1 MRFIGITGGV
11 GAGKTE
17 ILKYIGQH
25 YKCEIYLADDI
36 GHKVKEPGTEGYQ
49 ALVELLGRD
58 ILRAD
63 GQIDKPS
70 MAAKIFADPALLE
83 KVNQI
88 IHPAVKKY
96 LADRLVEARAKGD
109 VELFFVEA
117 ALLIENGFGEVV
129 DEMWYIYAREEG
141 QLQTDQTETG
151 GIYMEGVKEK
161 QGQLVFGL
169 DIGTRSIVGTVGYLN
184 GGKFHVL
191 AQRSKEHETRAMLD
205 GQIHD
210 IGKVGETI
218 LQVKEQLEEDLGREL
233 TDVCIAAAG
242 RVLRTVT
249 TYVEHT
255 FENDR
260 EILQEDIYSLCTMG
274 VEKAYEEFQNSN
286 TDTDMK
292 FYCVGYTPMRYY
304 MNGYQ
309 MGNLEGH
316 KAKSIAVDLIATFL
330 PDDVV
335 DGLYKAVEFAGLHV
349 ANLTL
354 EPIAAIQ
361 VAIPEKFR
369 MLNMAL
375 VDVGAG
381 TSDISITKEGTITA
395 YGMIPV
401 AGDSLTDI
409 LVQHCLVEFETAEQ
423 IKRKCRT
430 QEIIEYED
438 IMGLPQTITAGEVLE
453 LLDPEIE
460 RMTQMVS
467 DTIKELNGDKPV
479 SAVFVVGGGGMVP
492 GYTEKLAA
500 KLGIVKERVA
510 IRGQEVMQTI
520 VFELENARKDAMMVT
535 PIGICLSYY
544 VQSNNFIFVEF
555 NGERVK
561 LYDNGK
567 LSVTDAAMQMQFP
580 NDQLFPRRGEA
591 LLFTVNGKNR
601 MVRGE
606 QGEAA
611 VIRVNDEEADMYT
624 QVHNGDRIVITPS
637 TEGVA
642 AVMELG
648 SLPEMGEALAVY
660 VNGRQISLPRTADV
674 NGRRENEFYHICPKD
689 DIRIRNSYTVK
700 EIAEFL
706 DVPLGAGIKVNDT
719 PAQPETRVY
728 EHFTVSWDMEN
739 PLQEESVAVP
749 DPVEKS
755 ENTAAEAQTDEG
767 KNEPGELTV
776 IVNHT
781 PITMQGKASYVF
793 VDVFDYIDFDL
804 GSAASAG
811 RSIVTNLNGRPAQY
825 METLTEGD
833 VIEIYWKNLK

>member
-1 MRFIGITGGV
+1 
-11 GAGKTE
+11 
-17 ILKYIGQH
+17 
-25 YKCEIYLADDI
+25 
-36 GHKVKEPGTEGYQ
+36 
-49 ALVELLGRD
+49 
-58 ILRAD
+58 
-63 GQIDKPS
+63 
-70 MAAKIFADPALLE
+70 
-83 KVNQI
+83 
-88 IHPAVKKY
+88 
-96 LADRLVEARAKGD
+96 
-109 VELFFVEA
+109 
-117 ALLIENGFGEVV
+117 
-129 DEMWYIYAREEG
+129 
-141 QLQTDQTETG
+141 
-151 GIYMEGVKEK
+151 MEGIKEK

-184 GGKFHVL
+184 GGKFRVL

-218 LQVKEQLEEDLGREL
+218 SRVKDQLEEDLGREL
-233 TDVCIAAAG
+233 TEVCIAAAG

-255 FENDR
+255 FESDR
-260 EILQEDIYSLCTMG
+260 EITKEDVYSLCTMG

-292 FYCVGYTPMRYY
+292 FYCVGYTAMRYY

-316 KAKSIAVDLIATFL
+316 KAKTIAVDLIATFL

-335 DGLYKAVEFAGLHV
+335 DGLYKAVELAGLHV

-409 LVQHCLVEFETAEQ
+409 LVQHCLVEFEVAEQ
-423 IKRKCRT
+423 IKRKCKT

-460 RMTQMVS
+460 RMTQLVA
-467 DTIKELNGDKPV
+467 DAIKELNGDKPV
-479 SAVFVVGGGGMVP
+479 SAVFIVGGGGMVP
-492 GYTEKLAA
+492 GYTEKLAS

-580 NDQLFPRRGEA
+580 NDRLFPRRGEA
-591 LLFTVNGKNR
+591 LLFTVNGKTR

-611 VIRVNDEEADMYT
+611 VIRVNGDEADMYT
-624 QVHNGDRIVITPS
+624 QVHNGDRVVVTPS
-637 TEGVA
+637 TEGEPA
-642 AVMELG
+642 ALELG
-648 SLPEMGEALAVY
+648 KLPELEDALQVY
-660 VNGRQISLPRTADV
+660 VNGKRISLPKTAEV
-674 NGRRENEFYHICPKD
+674 NGHRENEFYQIVRND
-689 DIRIRNSYTVK
+689 DIRIRNSYTVA

-706 DVPLGAGIKVNDT
+706 DVPLGADIKVNDT
-719 PAQPETRVY
+719 AAQPDTRVY
-728 EHFTVSWDMEN
+728 EHFTVSWDMKN
-739 PLQEESVAVP
+739 PLPEEAYADPADTESTEETAIQNPEPVVEEILTRSEQES
-749 DPVEKS
+749 
-755 ENTAAEAQTDEG
+755 AATKEAAASAAPQM
-767 KNEPGELTV
+767 PHPLTV
-776 IVNHT
+776 IVNHSPVT
-781 PITMQGKASYVF
+781 LKGKAAYVF

-804 GSAASAG
+804 GLSASAG
-811 RSIVTNLNGRPAQY
+811 RSIVTNLNGHPAQY
-825 METLTEGD
+825 MEPLTEGD
-833 VIEIYWKNLK
+833 VIEIYWKNMH

>member
-1 MRFIGITGGV
+1 
-11 GAGKTE
+11 
-17 ILKYIGQH
+17 
-25 YKCEIYLADDI
+25 
-36 GHKVKEPGTEGYQ
+36 
-49 ALVELLGRD
+49 
-58 ILRAD
+58 
-63 GQIDKPS
+63 
-70 MAAKIFADPALLE
+70 
-83 KVNQI
+83 
-88 IHPAVKKY
+88 
-96 LADRLVEARAKGD
+96 
-109 VELFFVEA
+109 
-117 ALLIENGFGEVV
+117 
-129 DEMWYIYAREEG
+129 
-141 QLQTDQTETG
+141 
-151 GIYMEGVKEK
+151 MEGVKEK

-191 AQRSKEHETRAMLD
+191 AQRSREHETRAMLD

-218 LQVKEQLEEDLGREL
+218 FRVKEQLEEDLGREL
-233 TDVCIAAAG
+233 TEVCIAAAG

-249 TYVEHT
+249 TYVEHS
-255 FENDR
+255 FESDR
-260 EILQEDIYSLCTMG
+260 EITQEDVYSLCTMG

-292 FYCVGYTPMRYY
+292 FYCVGYTAMRYY

-316 KAKSIAVDLIATFL
+316 KAKTIAVDLIATFL

-335 DGLYKAVEFAGLHV
+335 DGLYKAVELAGLHV

-409 LVQHCLVEFETAEQ
+409 LVQHCLVEFEMAEQ

-430 QEIIEYED
+430 QETIEYED
-438 IMGLPQTITAGEVLE
+438 IMGLPQTIKAVEVLE
-453 LLDPEIE
+453 LLEPEIE
-460 RMTQMVS
+460 RMTQLVS

-492 GYTEKLAA
+492 GYTEKLAE

-510 IRGQEVMQTI
+510 IRGQEVMQSI

-555 NGERVK
+555 NGERIK

-580 NDQLFPRRGEA
+580 NDQLFPRKGEA
-591 LLFTVNGKNR
+591 LLFTINGKTR

-611 VIRVNDEEADMYT
+611 VIRVNGNEADMYT
-624 QVHNGDRIVITPS
+624 RVHNGDRIVVTPS
-637 TEGVA
+637 TEGEP
-642 AVMELG
+642 AVLEIGKLPELG
-648 SLPEMGEALAVY
+648 DALQVY
-660 VNGRQISLPRTADV
+660 VNGRQISLPKTAEV
-674 NGRRENEFYHICPKD
+674 NGHRENEFYRIRSND
-689 DIRIRNSYTVK
+689 DIRIQNSYTVK

-706 DVPLGAGIKVNDT
+706 DVPLGEDIKVNDT
-719 PAQPETRVY
+719 AARPDTRVY
-728 EHFTVSWDMEN
+728 EHFTVSWNMEKALVQGTYADL
-739 PLQEESVAVP
+739 PDTDIEEEAHREGAAYREETAHAEVSVMQKAETVAGEAGKKQETENVREGVSLIQKAETVAG
-749 DPVEKS
+749 
-755 ENTAAEAQTDEG
+755 EAG
-767 KNEPGELTV
+767 KDQETQLPHPLTV

-781 PITMQGKASYVF
+781 PIAMQGKASYVF

-804 GSAASAG
+804 GTSASAG

-825 METLTEGD
+825 MESLSEGD
-833 VIEIYWKNLK
+833 VIEIYWKNMR

>member
-1 MRFIGITGGV
+1 M
-11 GAGKTE
+11 
-17 ILKYIGQH
+17 
-25 YKCEIYLADDI
+25 
-36 GHKVKEPGTEGYQ
+36 
-49 ALVELLGRD
+49 
-58 ILRAD
+58 
-63 GQIDKPS
+63 
-70 MAAKIFADPALLE
+70 
-83 KVNQI
+83 
-88 IHPAVKKY
+88 
-96 LADRLVEARAKGD
+96 
-109 VELFFVEA
+109 
-117 ALLIENGFGEVV
+117 
-129 DEMWYIYAREEG
+129 
-141 QLQTDQTETG
+141 
-151 GIYMEGVKEK
+151 
-161 QGQLVFGL
+161 
-169 DIGTRSIVGTVGYLN
+169 
-184 GGKFHVL
+184 
-191 AQRSKEHETRAMLD
+191 
-205 GQIHD
+205 
-210 IGKVGETI
+210 GETI
-218 LQVKEQLEEDLGREL
+218 SQVKEQLEADLGREL
-233 TDVCIAAAG
+233 TEVCIAAAG

-249 TYVEHT
+249 TYVEHS
-255 FENDR
+255 FESDR
-260 EILQEDIYSLCTMG
+260 EITQEDVYSLCTMG

-292 FYCVGYTPMRYY
+292 FYCVGYTAMRYY

-316 KAKSIAVDLIATFL
+316 KAKNIAVDLIATFL

-335 DGLYKAVEFAGLHV
+335 DGLYKAVELAGLHV

-409 LVQHCLVEFETAEQ
+409 LVQHCLVEFEVAEQ

-430 QEIIEYED
+430 QETIEYED
-438 IMGLPQTITAGEVLE
+438 IMGLPQTIKASEVLE

-460 RMTQMVS
+460 RMTQLVS

-492 GYTEKLAA
+492 GYTEKLAE

-520 VFELENARKDAMMVT
+520 TFELENARKDAMMVT

-580 NDQLFPRRGEA
+580 NDQLFPRKGEA
-591 LLFTVNGKNR
+591 LLFTVNGKTR

-611 VIRVNDEEADMYT
+611 VIRVNGDEADMYT
-624 QVHNGDRIVITPS
+624 QVHNGDRIVVTPS
-637 TEGVA
+637 TEGEP
-642 AVMELG
+642 AVLELG
-648 SLPEMGEALAVY
+648 KLSELGDALQVY
-660 VNGRQISLPRTADV
+660 VNGKQISLPKTAEV
-674 NGRRENEFYHICPKD
+674 NGHRENEFYRIGQN

-706 DVPLGAGIKVNDT
+706 DVPLGADIRVNDT
-719 PAQPETRVY
+719 AAQPDTRVY
-728 EHFTVSWDMEN
+728 EHFTVSWDMKN
-739 PLQEESVAVP
+739 PLPEGSYADLPDEDTEEDAYREE
-749 DPVEKS
+749 PVYGEGPVMQKA
-755 ENTAAEAQTDEG
+755 EEAAMTQGTETAAENGTASVTTQGTSGKQDEKYESVEQTAQSQSVSPQG
-767 KNEPGELTV
+767 PHPLTV
-776 IVNHT
+776 IVNHS

-804 GSAASAG
+804 GSSASAG
-811 RSIVTNLNGRPAQY
+811 RSIVTNLNGRPAQF
-825 METLTEGD
+825 MEPLKEGD
-833 VIEIYWKNLK
+833 VIEIYWKSMH

>member
-1 MRFIGITGGV
+1 M
-11 GAGKTE
+11 
-17 ILKYIGQH
+17 
-25 YKCEIYLADDI
+25 
-36 GHKVKEPGTEGYQ
+36 
-49 ALVELLGRD
+49 
-58 ILRAD
+58 
-63 GQIDKPS
+63 
-70 MAAKIFADPALLE
+70 
-83 KVNQI
+83 
-88 IHPAVKKY
+88 
-96 LADRLVEARAKGD
+96 
-109 VELFFVEA
+109 
-117 ALLIENGFGEVV
+117 
-129 DEMWYIYAREEG
+129 
-141 QLQTDQTETG
+141 
-151 GIYMEGVKEK
+151 
-161 QGQLVFGL
+161 
-169 DIGTRSIVGTVGYLN
+169 
-184 GGKFHVL
+184 
-191 AQRSKEHETRAMLD
+191 
-205 GQIHD
+205 
-210 IGKVGETI
+210 
-218 LQVKEQLEEDLGREL
+218 
-233 TDVCIAAAG
+233 
-242 RVLRTVT
+242 
-249 TYVEHT
+249 
-255 FENDR
+255 
-260 EILQEDIYSLCTMG
+260 CTMG

-292 FYCVGYTPMRYY
+292 FYCVGYTAMRYY

-316 KAKSIAVDLIATFL
+316 KAKNIAVDLIATFL

-335 DGLYKAVEFAGLHV
+335 DGLYKAVELAGLHV

-409 LVQHCLVEFETAEQ
+409 LVQHCLVEFEVAEQ

-430 QEIIEYED
+430 QETIEYED
-438 IMGLPQTITAGEVLE
+438 IMGLPQTIKASEVLE

-460 RMTQMVS
+460 RMTQLVS

-492 GYTEKLAA
+492 GYTEKLAE

-520 VFELENARKDAMMVT
+520 TFELENARKDAMMVT

-580 NDQLFPRRGEA
+580 NDQLFPRKGEA
-591 LLFTVNGKNR
+591 LLFTVNGKTR

-611 VIRVNDEEADMYT
+611 VIRVNGDEADMYT
-624 QVHNGDRIVITPS
+624 QVHNGDRIVVTPS
-637 TEGVA
+637 TEGEP
-642 AVMELG
+642 AVLELG
-648 SLPEMGEALAVY
+648 KLSELGDALQVY
-660 VNGRQISLPRTADV
+660 VNGKQISLPKTAEV
-674 NGRRENEFYHICPKD
+674 NGHRENEFYRIGQND

-706 DVPLGAGIKVNDT
+706 DVSLGADIRVNDT
-719 PAQPETRVY
+719 AAQPDTRVY
-728 EHFTVSWDMEN
+728 EHFTVSWDMKN
-739 PLQEESVAVP
+739 PLPEGSYADLPDTDTEEDAYREEPVYGEGPVMQKAEAVAG
-749 DPVEKS
+749 EAAMTQGT
-755 ENTAAEAQTDEG
+755 ETAAENGTASVTTQGTSGKQDEKYESVEQTAQSQSVSPQG
-767 KNEPGELTV
+767 PHPLTV
-776 IVNHT
+776 IVNHF

-804 GSAASAG
+804 GSSASAG
-811 RSIVTNLNGRPAQY
+811 RSIVTNLNGRPAQF
-825 METLTEGD
+825 MEPLNEGD
-833 VIEIYWKNLK
+833 VIEIYWKSMH

>member
-1 MRFIGITGGV
+1 
-11 GAGKTE
+11 
-17 ILKYIGQH
+17 
-25 YKCEIYLADDI
+25 
-36 GHKVKEPGTEGYQ
+36 
-49 ALVELLGRD
+49 
-58 ILRAD
+58 
-63 GQIDKPS
+63 
-70 MAAKIFADPALLE
+70 
-83 KVNQI
+83 
-88 IHPAVKKY
+88 
-96 LADRLVEARAKGD
+96 
-109 VELFFVEA
+109 
-117 ALLIENGFGEVV
+117 
-129 DEMWYIYAREEG
+129 
-141 QLQTDQTETG
+141 
-151 GIYMEGVKEK
+151 MEGVKEK

-218 LQVKEQLEEDLGREL
+218 SQVKEQLEADLGREL
-233 TDVCIAAAG
+233 TEVCIAAAG

-249 TYVEHT
+249 TYVEHS
-255 FENDR
+255 FESDR
-260 EILQEDIYSLCTMG
+260 EITQEDVYSLCTMG

-292 FYCVGYTPMRYY
+292 FYCVGYTAMRYY

-316 KAKSIAVDLIATFL
+316 KAKNIAVDLIATFL

-335 DGLYKAVEFAGLHV
+335 DGLYKAVELAGLHV

-354 EPIAAIQ
+354 EPIAIQ

-409 LVQHCLVEFETAEQ
+409 LVQHCLVEFEVAEQ

-430 QEIIEYED
+430 QETIEYED
-438 IMGLPQTITAGEVLE
+438 IMGLPQTIKASEVLE

-460 RMTQMVS
+460 RMTQLVS

-492 GYTEKLAA
+492 GYTEKLAE

-520 VFELENARKDAMMVT
+520 TFELENARKDAMMVT

-580 NDQLFPRRGEA
+580 NDQLFPRKGEA
-591 LLFTVNGKNR
+591 LLFTVNGKTR

-611 VIRVNDEEADMYT
+611 VIRVNGDEADMYT
-624 QVHNGDRIVITPS
+624 QVHNGDRIVVTPS
-637 TEGVA
+637 TEGEP
-642 AVMELG
+642 AVLELG
-648 SLPEMGEALAVY
+648 KLSELGDALQVY
-660 VNGRQISLPRTADV
+660 VNGKQISLPKTAEV
-674 NGRRENEFYHICPKD
+674 NGHRENEFYRIGQND

-706 DVPLGAGIKVNDT
+706 DVPLGADIRVNDT
-719 PAQPETRVY
+719 AAQPDTRVY
-728 EHFTVSWDMEN
+728 EHFTVSWDMKN
-739 PLQEESVAVP
+739 PLPEGSYADLPDEDTEEDAYREEPVYGEGPVMQKAEAVAG
-749 DPVEKS
+749 EAAMTQGT
-755 ENTAAEAQTDEG
+755 ETAAENGTASVTTQGTSGKQDEKYESVEQTAQSQSVSPQG
-767 KNEPGELTV
+767 PHPLTV
-776 IVNHT
+776 IVNHS

-804 GSAASAG
+804 GSSASAG
-811 RSIVTNLNGRPAQY
+811 RSIVTNLNGRPAQF
-825 METLTEGD
+825 MEPLKEGD
-833 VIEIYWKNLK
+833 VIEIYWKSMH

>member
-1 MRFIGITGGV
+1 
-11 GAGKTE
+11 
-17 ILKYIGQH
+17 
-25 YKCEIYLADDI
+25 
-36 GHKVKEPGTEGYQ
+36 
-49 ALVELLGRD
+49 
-58 ILRAD
+58 
-63 GQIDKPS
+63 
-70 MAAKIFADPALLE
+70 
-83 KVNQI
+83 
-88 IHPAVKKY
+88 
-96 LADRLVEARAKGD
+96 
-109 VELFFVEA
+109 
-117 ALLIENGFGEVV
+117 
-129 DEMWYIYAREEG
+129 
-141 QLQTDQTETG
+141 
-151 GIYMEGVKEK
+151 
-161 QGQLVFGL
+161 
-169 DIGTRSIVGTVGYLN
+169 
-184 GGKFHVL
+184 
-191 AQRSKEHETRAMLD
+191 
-205 GQIHD
+205 
-210 IGKVGETI
+210 
-218 LQVKEQLEEDLGREL
+218 
-233 TDVCIAAAG
+233 
-242 RVLRTVT
+242 
-249 TYVEHT
+249 
-255 FENDR
+255 
-260 EILQEDIYSLCTMG
+260 
-274 VEKAYEEFQNSN
+274 
-286 TDTDMK
+286 
-292 FYCVGYTPMRYY
+292 

-316 KAKSIAVDLIATFL
+316 KAKNIAVDLIATFL

-335 DGLYKAVEFAGLHV
+335 DGLYKAVELAGLHV

-409 LVQHCLVEFETAEQ
+409 LVQHCLVEFEVAEQ

-430 QEIIEYED
+430 QETIEYED
-438 IMGLPQTITAGEVLE
+438 IMGLPQTIKASEVLE

-460 RMTQMVS
+460 RMTQLVS

-492 GYTEKLAA
+492 GYTEKLAE

-520 VFELENARKDAMMVT
+520 TFELENARKDAMMVT

-580 NDQLFPRRGEA
+580 NDQLFPRKGEA
-591 LLFTVNGKNR
+591 LLFTVNGKTR

-611 VIRVNDEEADMYT
+611 VIRVNGDEADMYT
-624 QVHNGDRIVITPS
+624 QVHNGDRIVVTPS
-637 TEGVA
+637 TEGEP
-642 AVMELG
+642 AVLELG
-648 SLPEMGEALAVY
+648 KLSELGDALQVY
-660 VNGRQISLPRTADV
+660 VNGKQISLPKTAEV
-674 NGRRENEFYHICPKD
+674 NGHRENEFYRIGQND

-706 DVPLGAGIKVNDT
+706 DVPLGADIRVNDT
-719 PAQPETRVY
+719 AAQPDTRVY
-728 EHFTVSWDMEN
+728 EHFTVSWDMKN
-739 PLQEESVAVP
+739 PLPEGSYADLPDADTEEDAYREEPVYGEGPVMQKAEAVAG
-749 DPVEKS
+749 EAAMTQGT
-755 ENTAAEAQTDEG
+755 ETAAENGTASVTTQGTSGKQDEKYESVEQTAQSQSVSPQG
-767 KNEPGELTV
+767 PHPLTV
-776 IVNHT
+776 IVNHS

-804 GSAASAG
+804 GSSASAG
-811 RSIVTNLNGRPAQY
+811 RSIVTNLNGRPAQF
-825 METLTEGD
+825 MEPLKEGD
-833 VIEIYWKNLK
+833 VIEIYWKSMH

>member
-1 MRFIGITGGV
+1 
-11 GAGKTE
+11 
-17 ILKYIGQH
+17 
-25 YKCEIYLADDI
+25 
-36 GHKVKEPGTEGYQ
+36 
-49 ALVELLGRD
+49 
-58 ILRAD
+58 
-63 GQIDKPS
+63 
-70 MAAKIFADPALLE
+70 
-83 KVNQI
+83 
-88 IHPAVKKY
+88 
-96 LADRLVEARAKGD
+96 
-109 VELFFVEA
+109 
-117 ALLIENGFGEVV
+117 
-129 DEMWYIYAREEG
+129 
-141 QLQTDQTETG
+141 
-151 GIYMEGVKEK
+151 MEGVKEK
-161 QGQLVFGL
+161 QGQLIFGL

-218 LQVKEQLEEDLGREL
+218 SQVKEQLEEDLGREL

-260 EILQEDIYSLCTMG
+260 EIMQEDVYSLCTMG

-460 RMTQMVS
+460 HMTQMVS

-580 NDQLFPRRGEA
+580 NDQLFPRKGEA
-591 LLFTVNGKNR
+591 LLFTINGKTR

-611 VIRVNDEEADMYT
+611 VIRVNGNEADMYT
-624 QVHNGDRIVITPS
+624 RVHNGDRIVVTPS
-637 TEGVA
+637 TEGEP
-642 AVMELG
+642 AVLEIGKLPELG
-648 SLPEMGEALAVY
+648 DALRVY
-660 VNGRQISLPRTADV
+660 VNGRQISLPKTAEV
-674 NGRRENEFYHICPKD
+674 NGHRENEFYRIRPND
-689 DIRIRNSYTVK
+689 DIRIQNSYTVK

-706 DVPLGAGIKVNDT
+706 DVPLGEDIKVNDT
-719 PAQPETRVY
+719 AARLDTRVY
-728 EHFTVSWDMEN
+728 EHFTVSWNMEKALAQGTYADLPDADMEEN
-739 PLQEESVAVP
+739 AHREESAHGEVPVMQNAETVAGEAGKKQETKNAREGVSLIQKAETVAGEAGK
-749 DPVEKS
+749 DQETQ
-755 ENTAAEAQTDEG
+755 TAAADRTDDVTTQL
-767 KNEPGELTV
+767 PHPLTV
-776 IVNHT
+776 IVNHS
-781 PITMQGKASYVF
+781 PITMHGKAQYVF

-804 GSAASAG
+804 GTSASAG

-825 METLTEGD
+825 MEPLSEGD
-833 VIEIYWKNLK
+833 VIEIYWKNMR